1 MMIDF
6 LVWMIIIGIFLVIGG
21 TVCFLKLAE
30 FAKIDPI
37 FDGELYFESIKDM
50 DPYEGVD
57 YIISYIEDPRWGCP
71 QTDIDKFLLYLAKR
85 DDKFGQVAREKLNE
99 IGD

>member
-1 MMIDF
+1 MIEL
-6 LVWMIIIGIFLVIGG
+6 LVLLFVALSLVVGVALLILCRASSLGK
-21 TVCFLKLAE
+21 FE
-30 FAKIDPI
+30 PI
-37 FDGELYFESIKDM
+37 FDSELYFVIIKDM

-85 DDKFGQVAREKLNE
+85 DDKFGQAAREKLNE